1 VCAQRSAQV
10 VRRNQQHAD
19 RDAAGIAGQRQTEAV
34 TDGLPTANTTLA
46 ARYVRVLV
54 FCNSCRHQADADLQA
69 IVLAGRGDVPLTE
82 LRFRCS
88 QCGTDRTD
96 FVVTSRDNPRPW

>member
-1 VCAQRSAQV
+1 M
-10 VRRNQQHAD
+10 
-19 RDAAGIAGQRQTEAV
+19 
-34 TDGLPTANTTLA
+34 TDGLPTARTTL
-46 ARYVRVLV
+46 RTGYVRLLV

-69 IVLAGRGDVPLTE
+69 IVAAGRDDMPLTE

-88 QCGTDRTD
+88 RCGTDRTD